1 MATLQEKIECEQR
14 TRELLEN
21 QGVPQPDYVE
31 YGYTCI
37 RLMWA
42 DSKVVMV
49 VQIDEPPEGW
59 EQFEAEADAERAA
72 LMHESSDPDEEPEP
86 RDS

>member
-1 MATLQEKIECEQR
+1 MATLQEKIDCERQALDMLAR
-14 TRELLEN
+14 YGL
-21 QGVPQPDYVE
+21 PQPDHVE

-42 DSKVVMV
+42 DSKTVMV

-59 EQFEAEADAERAA
+59 EQFEADAQAERTA
-72 LMHESSDPDEEPEP
+72 LMQVESDQDRQPEAL
-86 RDS
+86 D